1 MGKMGVFFILFFLGT
16 RHFYLFFLIAFLD
29 VAKTWYF

>member
-1 MGKMGVFFILFFLGT
+1 MGKMGVFFFFGNKTFLFE
-16 RHFYLFFLIAFLD
+16 FFLIAFLD